1 MPLFHIMVLQE
12 SPGHGVGVLA
22 LGNAFAILIG
32 GKVHHMNFEAFHIRL
47 FGSHEV
53 FGGRRTN

>member
-1 MPLFHIMVLQE
+1 MPLFHIMVLQG

-32 GKVHHMNFEAFHIRL
+32 SKVHHMNLRSSILGLLDHMRYL
-47 FGSHEV
+47 
-53 FGGRRTN
+53 GRED